1 MNWDLISL
9 ILFYSLLLIFYFT
22 HKEKFTVQGK
32 IFFLYKTRFGL
43 KLMKRLARIRIF
55 RFLASIGVFVG
66 FAGMIFIF
74 VFLIIETL
82 KLVFVPGTPP
92 ALAPV
97 LPGIKIEGAPVL
109 SFWHWVIAIFLTAI
123 VHEFGHGV
131 VSMME
136 KIKVKSSGFAFLGP
150 LLAAFV
156 EPDENQLKN
165 TSSWNQLRI
174 FAAGPAVNIC
184 VGVILFLGMI
194 FVLTPAMGAVY
205 DADGVSVSSTM
216 EGYPMNAT
224 GIEVPFTIYSI
235 NDKEVLDVVQF
246 LNVSNELVP
255 SDEVILGTDKG
266 DYTIVLV
273 ENPENASKG
282 FFGVSGFA
290 QETKLNDGYE
300 WVEGYEG
307 VIEWFMLLYIWLF
320 LINVGIGLFNL
331 LPLGPVDGGRMFYS
345 LAFVLFKDKEKAH
358 KALVWISLF
367 VLGLIVINMLPWLSD
382 LLMWLLGLFN
392 VS

>member
-9 ILFYSLLLIFYFT
+9 LIFYGLLLIFYFT
-22 HKEKFTVQGK
+22 HKERFTVQGK
-32 IFFLYKTRFGL
+32 IFFLYKTKLGL
-43 KLMKRLARIRIF
+43 KLMRKLARFKILRVF
-55 RFLASIGVFVG
+55 ASIGVFIG

-74 VFLIIETL
+74 VFIIIETF
-82 KLVFVPGTPP
+82 KLAFVPGTPP

-97 LPGIKIEGAPVL
+97 LPGIEIEGAPAL
-109 SFWHWVIAIFLTAI
+109 SFWHWMIAIFLTAV

-131 VSMME
+131 ASVME
-136 KIKVKSSGFAFLGP
+136 KIKVKSSGFAFMGP

-156 EPDENQLKN
+156 EPDEEQLEKARVWDQLK
-165 TSSWNQLRI
+165 L

-184 VGVILFLGMI
+184 IGVVLFLGMI

-205 DADGVSVSSTM
+205 EVDGVSVSTTI
-216 EGYPMNAT
+216 EGYSMNET
-224 GIEVPFTIYSI
+224 GIEVPFIIYSI
-235 NDKEVLDVVQF
+235 NDNEVLDVVQF
-246 LNVSNELVP
+246 LNVSEDLVP
-255 SDEVILGTDKG
+255 GEEVTLVTDKG
-266 DYTIVLV
+266 DYTIVLS

-282 FFGVSGFA
+282 FFGVSGFG

-345 LAFVLFKDKEKAH
+345 TALLLFKDKEKAQ
-358 KALVWISLF
+358 KALTWISLF
-367 VLGLIVINMLPWLSD
+367 VLGLIVINMLPWLTD
-382 LLMWLLGLFN
+382 LLMWLLGIFN

>member
-9 ILFYSLLLIFYFT
+9 LIFYGLLLVFYFT
-22 HKEKFTVQGK
+22 HKERFTVQGK
-32 IFFLYKTRFGL
+32 IFFLYKTKFGL
-43 KLMKRLARIRIF
+43 KLMEKLARIR
-55 RFLASIGVFVG
+55 FLKVLFSIGVFIG

-74 VFLIIETL
+74 VFLVIETL

-97 LPGIKIEGAPVL
+97 LPGIQIEGAPAL

-123 VHEFGHGV
+123 MHEFGHGV
-131 VSMME
+131 ASVME

-156 EPDENQLKN
+156 EPDEKQLENAKV
-165 TSSWNQLRI
+165 WDQLRI
-174 FAAGPAVNIC
+174 FAAGPAVNIV

-205 DADGVSVSSTM
+205 DTDGVSVSTTM
-216 EGYPMNAT
+216 EGYPMNTT
-224 GIEVPFTIYSI
+224 GIEVPFIVYSI
-235 NDKEVLDVVQF
+235 NDEEVLDVVQF
-246 LNVSNELVP
+246 FNVSESLVP
-255 SDEVILGTDKG
+255 GDEVTLGTDKG
-266 DYTIVLV
+266 DYIIVLV
-273 ENPENASKG
+273 ENPENASKA

-300 WVEGYEG
+300 WVEKYEG
-307 VIEWFMLLYIWLF
+307 IIEWFMLLYIWLF

-331 LPLGPVDGGRMFYS
+331 LPLGPVDGGRMFYI
-345 LAFVLFKDKEKAH
+345 LTFVLFKDKEKAQ

-367 VLGLIVINMLPWLSD
+367 VLGLVVINMLPWLSD

>member
-9 ILFYSLLLIFYFT
+9 LIFYGLLLVFYFT

-32 IFFLYKTRFGL
+32 IFFLYKTKLGL
-43 KLMKRLARIRIF
+43 KLMRKLARFRILK
-55 RFLASIGVFVG
+55 FLASIGVFIG

-74 VFLIIETL
+74 VFLVKETL

-97 LPGIKIEGAPVL
+97 LPGIQIEGAPAL
-109 SFWHWVIAIFLTAI
+109 SFWHWIIAIFLTAV

-131 VSMME
+131 ASVME

-156 EPDENQLKN
+156 EPDEKQLEN
-165 TSSWNQLRI
+165 ARVWDQLRI
-174 FAAGPAVNIC
+174 FAAGPAVNI
-184 VGVILFLGMI
+184 VIGVILFLGMI
-194 FVLTPAMGAVY
+194 FVLSPAMGAVY

-224 GIEVPFTIYSI
+224 GIETPFTIYSI
-235 NDKEVLDVVQF
+235 NDEEVLDVLQF
-246 LNVSNELVP
+246 LNVSESLYP
-255 SDEVILGTDKG
+255 GDEVTLGTDKG
-266 DYTIVLV
+266 DYSVVLV

-290 QETKLNDGYE
+290 QETKLNNGFGWLDGYE
-300 WVEGYEG
+300 S

-345 LAFVLFKDKEKAH
+345 LVFVLFKDKEKAH
-358 KALVWISLF
+358 KALTWISLF

-382 LLMWLLGLFN
+382 LLLWLLGLFN